1 MRTRTRVVINP
12 QATRFKRVNFASKMI
27 YLSPVEP
34 SVINPFTLSNDMNV
48 LLWHSLL
55 KKMNKAK
62 KALVVTGAG
71 ISVEAGIPV

>member
-1 MRTRTRVVINP
+1 
-12 QATRFKRVNFASKMI
+12 MI
-27 YLSPVEP
+27 FLSPVEP

>member
-1 MRTRTRVVINP
+1 
-12 QATRFKRVNFASKMI
+12 MI

-34 SVINPFTLSNDMNV
+34 SAINPFTLSNDMNV

-62 KALVVTGAG
+62 KTLVVTGAG
-71 ISVEAGIPV
+71 ISVEAGIPVKFSLFIIRTLDLNKAYII